1 MHHIACVHC
10 GHVDFT
16 VGAPPPDPKRRAV
29 IQTKCTECR
38 LRYRVSWHAVRK
50 AWVPYVA
57 LVDTKVNG
65 ESPYAPGIEF
75 LDGPTLGRILAQYEE
90 AYACLKEAYE
100 ADLADIRTR
109 VRRLRAAE
117 EEAAEAAARLRTAAA
132 EAAARL
138 RTAAAAATVV
148 VSKARARG
156 TGTEVLVA
164 MYLRLLPAYVSK
176 GILTVVEAD
185 ELRRKAGTERGA
197 EELILRM
204 EAM

>member
-1 MHHIACVHC
+1 MHHISCVHC

-50 AWVPYVA
+50 AWVPYVS
-57 LVDTKVNG
+57 LSDTKVNG

-117 EEAAEAAARLRTAAA
+117 EEAA